1 VELATT
7 VGSKDEGYL
16 KPLPAAAAAAA
27 AAAADAATLGSVMYV
42 G

>member
-27 AAAADAATLGSVMYV
+27 AAADAATLGSVMYV